1 MAKCSVK
8 MSKTSNNNKRIAKN
22 TMYLYLRMLLSLAV
36 QLYTS
41 RVILNALGVS
51 DYGIYNVVGG
61 VVTMFSFLSGTMAT
75 AAQRFMSYALGKNDI
90 NDLRKTFVASQ
101 FILWII
107 AAITLVAIEIIGMW
121 LLYTHLSIPNGRV
134 TAAIW
139 VFQVSV
145 FSLFITIISVPY
157 NAAIIAH
164 EKMSI
169 YAGFS
174 LIDIFSKLGVAVL
187 LLHVSDS
194 IDKLILYSIL
204 LMIISVVMRI
214 CYTIYCNRNFEE
226 CSHNIYK
233 YDKEKGRQMLSFFGW
248 NTIGALSYVSKEQGV
263 NILINIFF
271 GTVVNAAR
279 GVTAQVTGAVQGF
292 ISNFQV
298 AMNPQITK
306 YYAQKEFDNLFK
318 LVQRGAK
325 FSMFLYFFLALPLY
339 IDIEYILK
347 LWLINVPEHTIQ
359 FIRLTFIL
367 MMIESLS
374 SPVITCLLAV
384 GRVKWYQIIV
394 GGLLIMNLPIS
405 YVALKI
411 GASPEITIEIAIVIS
426 FVSLFI
432 RLFMLHSYISFPVK
446 DFLFKVI
453 GKASIVVVLSYTIS
467 LVLFDL
473 LPIDGFGKLI
483 LTIIFSWVISG
494 STILIIGMTQPERLM
509 VKSTAIK
516 ILNKVGYEK

>member
-1 MAKCSVK
+1 MF
-8 MSKTSNNNKRIAKN
+8 
-22 TMYLYLRMLLSLAV
+22 LYMRMLLSLVV

-75 AAQRFMSYALGKNDI
+75 AAQRFMSYALGQNDI
-90 NDLRKTFVASQ
+90 NDLRITFVTSQ

-121 LLYTHLSIPNGRV
+121 LLYTHLSIPNGRM
-134 TAAIW
+134 TAATW
-139 VFQVSV
+139 VLQVSI

-164 EKMSI
+164 EKMSV

-187 LLHVSDS
+187 LLHVSPS
-194 IDKLILYSIL
+194 VDKLILYSIMW
-204 LMIISVVMRI
+204 MIISVVMRI
-214 CYTIYCNRNFEE
+214 CYTIYCSMNFEE
-226 CSHNIYK
+226 CSHNIYV
-233 YDKEKGRQMLSFFGW
+233 YDKEKGKQMLSFFCW
-248 NTIGALSYVSKEQGV
+248 NTIGALAYVSKEQGV

-292 ISNFQV
+292 IANFQV

-306 YYAQKEFDNLFK
+306 YYAKKDFGNLFK

-325 FSMFLYFFLALPLY
+325 FSLFLYFFLALPLY
-339 IDIEYILK
+339 IDIEYILR

-384 GRVKWYQIIV
+384 GKVKWYQIIV
-394 GGLLIMNLPIS
+394 GGVLIMNLPIS
-405 YVALKI
+405 YVALKM
-411 GASPEITIEIAIVIS
+411 GASPEITIKIAIVIS
-426 FVSLFI
+426 FTSLLI
-432 RLFMLHSYISFPVK
+432 RLFMLHRYISFPVK
-446 DFLFKVI
+446 EFLFNVI
-453 GKASIVVVLSYTIS
+453 ARASMVVVLSYAIS
-467 LVLFDL
+467 FALYDI
-473 LPIDGFGKLI
+473 LPISGFAKLVS
-483 LTIIFSWVISG
+483 TIILSWIISG
-494 STILIIGMTQPERLM
+494 STILAVGMAQSERLM
-509 VKSTAIK
+509 VKGIAIK
-516 ILNKVGYEK
+516 ILNKKVLNK